1 MPSGSL
7 PLMLDSRATLRLV
20 GIGAL
25 GLMML
30 MGTGCSAS
38 AKSDCTHPEASTA
51 VTVSD
56 FSYHPGCLVVAPGS
70 TLTITNHDSAPH
82 TFTIDGTNVDVELGS
97 DASASV
103 QLNGLAPGTY
113 AVSCRY
119 HPQMA
124 QGLRIQ

>member
-1 MPSGSL
+1 
-7 PLMLDSRATLRLV
+7 MLNSRAALRLV
-20 GIGAL
+20 GIGAI
-25 GLMML
+25 GLAVL
-30 MGTGCSAS
+30 IGTGCSSS
-38 AKSDCTHPEASTA
+38 AKSDCTHPEASTD
-51 VTVSD
+51 VTVSN
-56 FSYHPGCLVVAPGS
+56 FAYQPACLLVAPGS

-82 TFTIDGTNVDVELGS
+82 TFTVEGTNVDVEIGS

-119 HPQMA
+119 HPQMT